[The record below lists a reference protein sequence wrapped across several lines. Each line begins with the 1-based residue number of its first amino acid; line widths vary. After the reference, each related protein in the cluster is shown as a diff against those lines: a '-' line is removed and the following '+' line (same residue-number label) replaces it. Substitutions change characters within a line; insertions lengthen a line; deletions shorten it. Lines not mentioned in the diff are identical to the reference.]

1 VGIIWGMRWAGE
13 RTAGEQNAMEM
24 LIQRRRL

>member
-1 VGIIWGMRWAGE
+1 MRWAGE